1 MRPSSLSSSVHV
13 LAMPTY
19 HDKRQERRPLPR
31 MATHKSMNRTH
42 MRTLGW
48 LERQMDPAERGI
60 PHVRTG
66 RRCSALKLAETA
78 TSSSRAPRG
87 TTSSLG

>member
-1 MRPSSLSSSVHV
+1 
-13 LAMPTY
+13 
-19 HDKRQERRPLPR
+19 
-31 MATHKSMNRTH
+31 